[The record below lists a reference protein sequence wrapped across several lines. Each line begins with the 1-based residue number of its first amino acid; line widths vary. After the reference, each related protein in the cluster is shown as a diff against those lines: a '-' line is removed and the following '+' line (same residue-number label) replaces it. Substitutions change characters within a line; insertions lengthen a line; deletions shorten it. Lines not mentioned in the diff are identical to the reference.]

1 MLPSIDDWAPPT
13 TSPSS
18 LTLSATFNVPPR
30 LPRSVAEPSFS
41 QSTAC
46 APLGFG
52 GIVVFEHKPDEPTT
66 WPKSLSGS
74 TTGAPAGAPL
84 GFGGIVVFEHKPDEP
99 TTWPKSLIPIANPTV
114 SPVSG
119 GSRSEERRVGKE

>member
-30 LPRSVAEPSFS
+30 LPRSVAEPSFY
-41 QSTAC
+41 QRTAC

-52 GIVVFEHKPDEPTT
+52 GIVVFEHN
-66 WPKSLSGS
+66 
-74 TTGAPAGAPL
+74 
-84 GFGGIVVFEHKPDEP
+84 PDEP

-119 GSRSEERRVGKE
+119 GSPWISPFGPHITASKRRT